1 MDQPGDCATEQGK
14 PLVPLQCYLKMDLIE
29 VVWVRDDVDP
39 EAMGRRIEESM
50 LDEKIEIFDTI
61 LVGEAIETARGKL
74 KTLKKLGRDTCGVFK
89 SFFH

>member
-1 MDQPGDCATEQGK
+1 MDQLGDCATEQGK

-29 VVWVRDDVDP
+29 VVWVRDDVEL
-39 EAMGRRIEESM
+39 EAMGWRIEESM

-74 KTLKKLGRDTCGVFK
+74 ETLKNQGRDTCGVFK